1 MIKKYLIP
9 LISFTILITNFSGCK
24 AVTIQFGSD
33 DSSSE
38 SSSSSIQNTS
48 NSSTESSGSI
58 QNSSGSSS
66 PGSSESSSN
75 NNDTPQVT
83 VNINNDSVPDY
94 GPPHPTIPQKVYY
107 SNSYIFP
114 YSSSS
119 DLTKS
124 QVASL
129 SNCEIGIARNE
140 IYARRGYTFDLAQ
153 FRNYFNSQ
161 AWYTPVGKNVS
172 LNKIEEYNV
181 GLIKAEEDRRG
192 VVW

>member
-9 LISFTILITNFSGCK
+9 LISCTILITSLSGCK
-24 AVTIQFGSD
+24 AITIQFGSD

-38 SSSSSIQNTS
+38 SSSSSIQNTNSSLTESSSS
-48 NSSTESSGSI
+48 NSSSTVPDSSA
-58 QNSSGSSS
+58 
-66 PGSSESSSN
+66 N
-75 NNDTPQVT
+75 NNETPQVT
-83 VNINNDSVPDY
+83 VNINNDSTPDY
-94 GPPHPTIPQKVYY
+94 GPLHPTIPQKVYY

-119 DLTKS
+119 YLTQS

-129 SNCEIGIARNE
+129 SNYELGIARNE
-140 IYARRGYTFDLAQ
+140 IYARHGYTFDLAQ

-161 AWYTPVGKNVS
+161 AWYTPIGKNVS
-172 LNKIEEYNV
+172 LSKIEEYNV